1 MLKGGGANST
11 KKREK
16 KFGKTLKS
24 LVFAA
29 KCLQSS
35 HSFLLLILPNQMI
48 DFLSSFNFQAL

>member
-1 MLKGGGANST
+1 MF
-11 KKREK
+11 KRHAERWWGQLNEKEK

-35 HSFLLLILPNQMI
+35 QYSLLLVG
-48 DFLSSFNFQAL
+48 SSKGND

>member
-11 KKREK
+11 KKKK